1 MQEEKTLNATDTKRE
16 DGMRTRL
23 SMLFLNTM
31 FGNVDFIKG
40 EVAKHFEIPE
50 SSVALKHEK
59 TTEDTDVCTLF
70 IYDDKF
76 TLSFVKR
83 VEEPKEIN
91 VPKVVKMPKK
101 WYQREGETTVAVEKK
116 QTKPYVYWVLKNI
129 ENVAP

>member
-16 DGMRTRL
+16 NGMRARL

-50 SSVALKHEK
+50 GSVAIKHEK
-59 TTEDTDVCTLF
+59 ATEDTDVCTLS

-76 TLSFVKR
+76 TLTFVKG
-83 VEEPKEIN
+83 VEEPREIK
-91 VPKVVKMPKK
+91 VPKVVKMPRK
-101 WYQREGETTVAVEKK
+101 WYQQEAKTTVIVEKK
-116 QTKPYVYWVLKNI
+116 QTKPYVYWVLKKVESVN
-129 ENVAP
+129 

>member
-16 DGMRTRL
+16 NGMRARL

-31 FGNVDFIKG
+31 FGNVNFIKG

-50 SSVALKHEK
+50 ATVAIKHEK
-59 TTEDTDVCTLF
+59 TTEDTDVCTLS

-76 TLSFVKR
+76 TLTFVKGI
-83 VEEPKEIN
+83 EEPKEIK
-91 VPKVVKMPKK
+91 VPIWYPYEVKTESKKTEPK
-101 WYQREGETTVAVEKK
+101 
-116 QTKPYVYWVLKNI
+116 VYWVLKKI

>member
-1 MQEEKTLNATDTKRE
+1 MQEEKVTQTPTKRE
-16 DGMRTRL
+16 NGIREKL

-31 FGNVDFIKG
+31 FGNVNFIKG

-50 SSVALKHEK
+50 TCVAIKHEK
-59 TTEDTDVCTLF
+59 TTEGTDVCTLS

-76 TLSFVKR
+76 TLTFVKG
-83 VEEPKEIN
+83 VEEPREIK

-101 WYQREGETTVAVEKK
+101 WYQQEAKTTVIVEKK
-116 QTKPYVYWVLKNI
+116 QTKPYVYWVLKKI

>member
-1 MQEEKTLNATDTKRE
+1 MQEEKVTQTPTKRE
-16 DGMRTRL
+16 NGIREKL

-31 FGNVDFIKG
+31 FGNVNFIKG

-50 SSVALKHEK
+50 AAVAIKHEK
-59 TTEDTDVCTLF
+59 TTEDTDVCTLS

-76 TLSFVKR
+76 TLTFVKG
-83 VEEPKEIN
+83 VEEPREIK

-101 WYQREGETTVAVEKK
+101 WYQQEAKTTVIVEKK
-116 QTKPYVYWVLKNI
+116 QTKPYVYWVLKKI

>member
-1 MQEEKTLNATDTKRE
+1 MQEEKVTQTPTKRE
-16 DGMRTRL
+16 NGIREKL

-31 FGNVDFIKG
+31 FGNVNFIKG

-50 SSVALKHEK
+50 AAVAIKHEK
-59 TTEDTDVCTLF
+59 TTEDTDVCTLS

-76 TLSFVKR
+76 TLTFVKG
-83 VEEPKEIN
+83 VEEPREIK

-101 WYQREGETTVAVEKK
+101 WYQQEAKTTVIVEKK